1 MSLERF
7 YAGLE
12 LRAEGR
18 RLVGPAI
25 RYGEVSPSHRERF
38 DAGAF
43 DLSDGRTRW
52 LDVGHDPERV
62 IAHTDSGGL
71 SLRDTS
77 EALEVSATLPRI
89 PAADRA
95 LADVQAGKLR
105 GFSIEFHA
113 ETERREGAVRVVS
126 KAVLAGVGLVAHP
139 SYTGSLAEVRAG
151 GARGTIPFNRNLS
164 CECHEGAC
172 DVVNIRDVELPKDR
186 DVLAVA
192 GNYARAIGSAKRG
205 TLKLEK
211 TADGL
216 QVELTAEALATPA
229 GQELAAMS
237 RAVPLYARPIFIQA
251 ASDVSEAGDVATY
264 RRMAVKAVLIG
275 PTDHAGGWP
284 EVVFNDRRR
293 EAVTEPTPKRSGRVR
308 RWL

>member
-192 GNYARAIGSAKRG
+192 GNYAGHRQRQARHVETGKNGRRVASGTDGGSVGDTGRAG
-205 TLKLEK
+205 TGRDVEGRPAVCA
-211 TADGL
+211 AD
-216 QVELTAEALATPA
+216 
-229 GQELAAMS
+229 
-237 RAVPLYARPIFIQA
+237 LYAGSQ
-251 ASDVSEAGDVATY
+251 
-264 RRMAVKAVLIG
+264 RRI
-275 PTDHAGGWP
+275 
-284 EVVFNDRRR
+284 
-293 EAVTEPTPKRSGRVR
+293 RSGRRGDLSADGGQGGVNR
-308 RWL
+308 ADRPRHGLAGSGV

>member
-1 MSLERF
+1 MP
-7 YAGLE
+7 GLNCAP
-12 LRAEGR
+12 R
-18 RLVGPAI
+18 VGGWSVPQSVTAKHRQAI
-25 RYGEVSPSHRERF
+25 GSDSTP
-38 DAGAF
+38 GAF
-43 DLSDGRTRW
+43 NLSDGRTRW
-52 LDVGHDPERV
+52 LDVGHDPDRV
-62 IAHTDSGGL
+62 IAHTDGGGL
-71 SLRDTS
+71 AARHGRKR
-77 EALEVSATLPRI
+77 LEVSASLPKI

-95 LADVQAGKLR
+95 LAAVHDGETPGVLNRVSRRNRAPR
-105 GFSIEFHA
+105 GRCP
-113 ETERREGAVRVVS
+113 RRVKSCPGGNRTGGAS
-126 KAVLAGVGLVAHP
+126 K

-237 RAVPLYARPIFIQA
+237 RAVPLYARPIFMQA

-275 PTDHAGGWP
+275 PTDHATGWP

-293 EAVTEPTPKRSGRVR
+293 EAVPEPTPKRSGRVR